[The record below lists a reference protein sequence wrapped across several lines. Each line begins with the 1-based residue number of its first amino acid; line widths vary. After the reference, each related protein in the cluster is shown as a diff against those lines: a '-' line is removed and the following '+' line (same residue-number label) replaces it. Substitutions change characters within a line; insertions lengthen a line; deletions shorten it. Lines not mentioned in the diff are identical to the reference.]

1 MASKLRDFNLLKV
14 ADVSSNST
22 TTNSVSVVVN
32 STGNNSNDNQSPMG
46 LAPQASENVNFT
58 TATPMPIFPQS
69 TTLNPSEIPDVSYAA
84 SASNQAAQQLQEL
97 QFRLNTT
104 ESELKFYKLLSATL
118 SNILKDNNPKLIVNL
133 IDQSGKII
141 IEAPTLIELIAIKTN
156 ADANAV
162 NITYKDEEAGCLA
175 KVNPIKNIANIK
187 INNETFSLKY
197 NAEYNIIQ
205 DDFNISLEKVIIP
218 IPITYK

>member
-1 MASKLRDFNLLKV
+1 MTSKLRDFNLLKV

-32 STGNNSNDNQSPMG
+32 STGSNSNDSNQSC
-46 LAPQASENVNFT
+46 ENVNFT
-58 TATPMPIFPQS
+58 TATPMGQPPLSIFPQS
-69 TTLNPSEIPDVSYAA
+69 TTLNQTEIPDVSYAA
-84 SASNQAAQQLQEL
+84 STSNQAAQQVQEL
-97 QFRLNTT
+97 QFQLNTT
-104 ESELKFYKLLSATL
+104 ENELKFYKLLSATL

-156 ADANAV
+156 TDANAV
-162 NITYKDEEAGCLA
+162 NITYKDEEVGCLA

-197 NAEYNIIQ
+197 NQCYNEIQ

>member
-1 MASKLRDFNLLKV
+1 MTSKLRDFNLLKV

-32 STGNNSNDNQSPMG
+32 STGNNSNDNQS
-46 LAPQASENVNFT
+46 NDVNFT
-58 TATPMPIFPQS
+58 TPTGATPTAIFPQS
-69 TTLNPSEIPDVSYAA
+69 TTLNQSEIQDVSYAA
-84 SASNQAAQQLQEL
+84 STSNQIAQQLQEL
-97 QFRLNTT
+97 QYRLNTS
-104 ESELKFYKLLSATL
+104 ENELKFYKLLSATL

-156 ADANAV
+156 TDANAV
-162 NITYKDEEAGCLA
+162 NITYKDEETGCLA
-175 KVNPIKNIANIK
+175 KVNPVKNIANIK

-197 NAEYNIIQ
+197 NAEYNILQ
-205 DDFNISLEKVIIP
+205 DDFNISMRKVIIP
-218 IPITYK
+218 IPITYR